1 MIVKKLFIAILC
13 LALTLMLAGCGNA
26 GNAVSEAGSKAG
38 EVMSD
43 IGRDES
49 SMISRAES
57 FVEGDESDT
66 KDDSASSKAEKE
78 AESRADSEG
87 LLLEDESSAHEEVSS
102 DITASKIS

>member
-1 MIVKKLFIAILC
+1 MIVKKLFIAVLC

-38 EVMSD
+38 EVVSD

-49 SMISRAES
+49 SMI
-57 FVEGDESDT
+57 
-66 KDDSASSKAEKE
+66 
-78 AESRADSEG
+78 SRADSEG
-87 LLLEDESSAHEEVSS
+87 LLLEDESSAREEVSS